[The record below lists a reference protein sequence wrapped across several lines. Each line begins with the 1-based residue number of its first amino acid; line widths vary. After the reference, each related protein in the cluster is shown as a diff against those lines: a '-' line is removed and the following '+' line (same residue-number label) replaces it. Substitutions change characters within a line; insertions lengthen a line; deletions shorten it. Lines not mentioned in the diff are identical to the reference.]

1 MPATPFRLCNDELA
15 FTLTII
21 HRLRFE
27 GMGAKMLSVSIIQ
40 LCHLS
45 ICGAHLYRRRHL
57 WHHTDDEDAQTKVCF
72 ASHFRTHHSAPFN
85 IRVVSGSLYIMP
97 YPKVPYSFLNCAPY
111 LARWRWH
118 FVFVSTYRICIARSV
133 AVIPFQC
140 RRSAIRWLVCAINT
154 TNLSNVYSMLRFR
167 HHEFRCS
174 YLLSVVSPHTHTPH
188 THAIKSFEYFM
199 IFEWWRRPFRNAVR
213 CSCWKTK
220 VYKSSIPSEQVCNGA
235 GCTVY
240 ICIV

>member
-1 MPATPFRLCNDELA
+1 M
-15 FTLTII
+15 
-21 HRLRFE
+21 
-27 GMGAKMLSVSIIQ
+27 
-40 LCHLS
+40 
-45 ICGAHLYRRRHL
+45 
-57 WHHTDDEDAQTKVCF
+57 
-72 ASHFRTHHSAPFN
+72 
-85 IRVVSGSLYIMP
+85 
-97 YPKVPYSFLNCAPY
+97 
-111 LARWRWH
+111 
-118 FVFVSTYRICIARSV
+118 STYRICIARSV

-188 THAIKSFEYFM
+188 THAIKSFEYFI

-235 GCTVY
+235 GCIPYTYVLCNDSSWLVRKARLPPMGPAQTE
-240 ICIV
+240 ILGPTTFFFDRSLSLAASS